1 MHPYDSHTL
10 AALRSADRAREA
22 RADRLPAVSRQPSPI
37 VAAARHAVG
46 MRLVSVGWR
55 LAAGHAKARA
65 FHQRSG

>member
-22 RADRLPAVSRQPSPI
+22 RAERVAAVSRRPSPLLST
-37 VAAARHAVG
+37 ARRAVG

-55 LAAGHAKARA
+55 LAAGNAEARA